1 MTEEAEEKDNPAKN
15 YALTLYLKAFPKGG
29 DKEPTLADWDEAF
42 HTLTTMAE
50 ELNINAFVGQAERGE
65 GGTQHGQAYTQLT
78 KKQRKAT
85 LAKNIRKFTPF
96 TAHVSN
102 ARGSAEQN
110 VAYCTKTTGP
120 WNYANGTVKHSV
132 TLSKTPVWIGKD
144 RLVKKGQRSD
154 IKAAI
159 RAIQNGATIREVDE
173 RFPTIGMRYGR
184 QLAAVKYRKDA
195 EEKKGERLG
204 HLLILHGP
212 AGTGKSWHAR
222 HTFTAQWGLTPADVY
237 SPNFDGSQVWFD
249 GYNGEKVLLID
260 DYERGSIKRGQ
271 LLRMTDIYA
280 YHAAIKGGHVV
291 AAWDYVIITTNESF
305 EEMFG
310 HIEIEN
316 DPDHGRV
323 ESFVKWDAMYSRV
336 NEAIH
341 FYEMPDRRAQLKE
354 FSKKSM
360 KDVLSGEAAES
371 VAPLLPATLEHG
383 TVKDCALVQSGVRG
397 SIPRHD
403 EPPVRDVSTLEHFAN
418 LGTNPSRI
426 LSFKKTEDGLFREVE
441 PSGSD
446 Y

>member
-1 MTEEAEEKDNPAKN
+1 MSEEAEKKDNPAKN
-15 YALTLYLKAFPKGG
+15 FAITLYLKAFPKEAGI
-29 DKEPTLADWDEAF
+29 EPSQEDWDEAF
-42 HTLTTMAE
+42 HILTTKAE
-50 ELNINAFVGQAERGE
+50 EIGFNAFVGQVEKGQLEAWP
-65 GGTQHGQAYTQLT
+65 HGQCYGQLVSKT
-78 KKQRKAT
+78 RKVT
-85 LAKNIRKFTPF
+85 LANRIRKHTPF
-96 TAHVSN
+96 TAHISN
-102 ARGSAEQN
+102 AGGSAEDN
-110 VAYCTKTTGP
+110 VAYCTKPTGP
-120 WNYANGTVKHSV
+120 WTYSNGTVRHSI
-132 TLSKTPVWIGKD
+132 TLSKAPVWIGRD

-222 HTFTAQWGLTPADVY
+222 HTFTEKWGLTPADVY

-291 AAWDYVIITTNESF
+291 AAWDYVIITTNEAYGD
-305 EEMFG
+305 MFG
-310 HIEIEN
+310 HVEWEN

-323 ESFVKWDAMYSRV
+323 ENWVEWTAMYSRV

-341 FYEMPDRRAQLKE
+341 FYDMPDRRAQLKE

-383 TVKDCALVQSGVRG
+383 TGEACALGQSGVRG
-397 SIPRHD
+397 SIPRRD
-403 EPPVRDVSTLEHFAN
+403 EPQNRHQPTLEHLAN
-418 LGTNPSRI
+418 LGTPD
-426 LSFKKTEDGLFREVE
+426 EEVGT
-441 PSGSD
+441 SA
-446 Y
+446 

>member
-1 MTEEAEEKDNPAKN
+1 MSEEAEEKDNPAKN
-15 YALTLYLKAFPKGG
+15 YALTLYLKAFPKDC

-42 HTLTTMAE
+42 HTLTTVAE
-50 ELNINAFVGQAERGE
+50 ELNISAFVGQAERGE
-65 GGTQHGQAYTQLT
+65 GGTQHGQAYAQLT
-78 KKQRKAT
+78 KKQRKST

-120 WNYANGTVKHSV
+120 WVYANGTMKHST
-132 TLSKTPVWIGKD
+132 TLSKQPVWIGKE
-144 RLVKKGQRSD
+144 RLKKKGQRSD
-154 IKAAI
+154 ISEAV
-159 RAIQNGATIREVDE
+159 RAIQNGSTIRELWE
-173 RFPTIGMRYGR
+173 RFPNTMIRYHRGFT
-184 QLAAVKYRKDA
+184 AMKYSKNA
-195 EEKKGERLG
+195 EDLKGERLG
-204 HLLILHGP
+204 YLLILYGP

-222 HTFTAQWGLTPADVY
+222 NTFTELWGLTKTDVY

-316 DPDHGRV
+316 DPDYGRI
-323 ESFVKWDAMYSRV
+323 ENFVSWDAMYSRV
-336 NEAIH
+336 NEAIT
-341 FYEMPDRRAQLKE
+341 FEGMPDRRAQLKG

-360 KDVLSGEAAES
+360 VEVLSGEAAES

-383 TVKDCALVQSGVRG
+383 TVEDCALVQSGVRG
-397 SIPRHD
+397 SIPRLD
-403 EPPVRDVSTLEHFAN
+403 EPPVQDDSTLEHFAK

-426 LSFKKTEDGLFREVE
+426 LSFKRIEDGLFKEVK
-441 PSGSD
+441 PSESD
-446 Y
+446 S